1 MSVNVSKLH
10 GNMISGTLCGQVA
23 KVLFH
28 NVCAGRWLL
37 SASGDEPGLLH
48 MLPPEPG
55 GFLFNIPAG
64 VTCFFTFLL
73 REGRTVWYVPFAWG
87 RYDRNG

>member
-1 MSVNVSKLH
+1 MFAL
-10 GNMISGTLCGQVA
+10 GDGY
-23 KVLFH
+23 
-28 NVCAGRWLL
+28 
-37 SASGDEPGLLH
+37 SARRVTSPGLLH

-55 GFLFNIPAG
+55 GFLFDIPAG

-87 RYDRNG
+87 GEYDRNG